1 MDEEKTIYLIPIL
14 TERELDPDFVEEAR
28 KADKVILLYV
38 MDSDRMTGLPSGFM
52 GGRIKSAEAIID
64 QYKKK
69 LKGKEVDGFVEWGHW
84 ETKLKAFAIIK
95 KVDLVLMRE
104 SEAAESFSREL
115 KKEKVKFKIL

>member
-1 MDEEKTIYLIPIL
+1 MTEKKTIYLIPIL
-14 TERELDPDFVEEAR
+14 TERELDSEFLEEAR
-28 KADKVILLYV
+28 NADKIILLYV

-52 GGRIKSAEAIID
+52 GNRIKSAEAIIN

-69 LKGKEVDGFVEWGHW
+69 LKGKEVDGFIEWGHW
-84 ETKLKAFAIIK
+84 ETKLMAFAILK

-115 KKEKVKFKIL
+115 KKEKINIKIL